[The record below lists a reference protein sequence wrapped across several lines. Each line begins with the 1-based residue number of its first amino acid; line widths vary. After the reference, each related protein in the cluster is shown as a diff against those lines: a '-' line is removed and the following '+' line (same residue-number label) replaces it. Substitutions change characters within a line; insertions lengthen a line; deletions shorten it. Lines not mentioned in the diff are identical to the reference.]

1 MKKSLLIASA
11 LLFLSTAT
19 LANETTATCQVD
31 PNLSSTEIA
40 IQLEK
45 CKTKNVSQKIP
56 DIKEIENYGEVAKG
70 IAEAIGIAARE
81 LGIAVNEFVD
91 TDAGKLTVALIIWHV
106 FGGQLLSV
114 IGAII
119 GIYFGLKSLSRIQR
133 YFLYTGED
141 KVYTGWF
148 GIKHTR
154 PILSVS
160 EIKTE
165 GETFAWILCNIV
177 AVAIIICSISMLAG
191 G

>member
-11 LLFLSTAT
+11 FLFLSTAT

-45 CKTKNVSQKIP
+45 CKAKNISEKIP
-56 DIKEIENYGEVAKG
+56 DIKEIANYGDVAKG

-91 TDAGKLTVALIIWHV
+91 SDAGKLTVVLIIWHV
-106 FGGQLLSV
+106 FGGQLLAV
-114 IGAII
+114 IGAFI
-119 GIYFGLKSLSRIQR
+119 GIYFGLKCLRRIQR

-141 KVYTGWF
+141 KVYTSWF
-148 GIKHTR
+148 GIKYTR

-160 EIKTE
+160 ELKTE
-165 GETFAWILCNIV
+165 VDTMAWFACNFF
-177 AVAIIICSISMLAG
+177 AVVIIIFSIIMLAG
-191 G
+191 S